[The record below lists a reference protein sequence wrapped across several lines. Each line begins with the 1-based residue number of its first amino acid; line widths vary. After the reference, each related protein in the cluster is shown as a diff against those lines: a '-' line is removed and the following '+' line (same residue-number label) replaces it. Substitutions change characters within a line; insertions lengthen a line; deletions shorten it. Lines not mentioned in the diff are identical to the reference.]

1 MNYNTE
7 LSEKYAIRFLK
18 ENGCEFPTRLW
29 NYYMQFYKRKVIK
42 GKKER
47 SDQLSIKTLS
57 AFVYLA
63 RMETKFPGFSKLL
76 SYDKKHKSPFG
87 MKIPDGIKDYGVLLT
102 HSPKQVT
109 RYLRAELRFINV
121 KGYEYL
127 KVQKKKQD
135 GESDEDYN
143 KRIMKVCLK
152 RVDEYINKQR
162 YVRKAKLEKALKFSD
177 DLITVVV
184 YQSLLKNHRT
194 GKNTEAQIKKMKN
207 ILVKLEQWSYD
218 ALRLCDH
225 RLINLEEDRKTKEKK
240 SKERKKL
247 QELKTK

>member
-7 LSEKYAIRFLK
+7 LAERRAIRFLK

-29 NYYMQFYKRKVIK
+29 NNYMQFYKRKVIK
-42 GKKER
+42 GKKAEEDYI
-47 SDQLSIKTLS
+47 SITQLSGY
-57 AFVYLA
+57 FYLA
-63 RMETKFPGFSKLL
+63 RMKTKFKGFSKLL
-76 SYDKKHKSPFG
+76 SYDKKNSNPFG
-87 MKIPDGIKDYGVLLT
+87 RIIPDGIKDYGVLLT

-143 KRIMKVCLK
+143 RRIMKVCLK

-162 YVRKAKLEKALKFSD
+162 YVRATKLKKVLKLYN
-177 DLITVVV
+177 DLITATV
-184 YQSLLKNHRT
+184 YQSVLKNRRT
-194 GKNTEAQIKKMKN
+194 GKDTETQIKCLYKITTDLEKWSWDAAQEADAR
-207 ILVKLEQWSYD
+207 LDKLK
-218 ALRLCDH
+218 
-225 RLINLEEDRKTKEKK
+225 EDREKKEQMRKEK
-240 SKERKKL
+240 RNL
-247 QELKTK
+247 QKQ